1 MMDDD
6 SPLTSSGD
14 LVVGNFLFQTNLSS
28 PAEDFSFDDPVVSLG
43 HAGPFFFNLNCNAPC
58 SVTLG
63 NLLLA
68 VG

>member
-14 LVVGNFLFQTNLSS
+14 LVVGNFLFQTNLPS

-43 HAGPFFFNLNCNAPC
+43 HAGPSL
-58 SVTLG
+58 ST
-63 NLLLA
+63 
-68 VG
+68 